1 MNKQSLVLLQFYQPM
16 IMIRDTMEFVL
27 NDGELNINAINA
39 RKDFFKKAIDADN
52 FVRFFNSFEQGPK
65 ILKQINELYTDA
77 YESGKSMVDT
87 EDGKKKANFGLRVK
101 LLDFVTGLHETMY
114 EIMKNSLKQVEGNEV
129 DQIMFDLARAED
141 EYFRCLMAL
150 GNFRVIIPHSGL
162 LNKFMN
168 EEVKRLSEDGKKPV
182 TQELLKEAV
191 SSQKVTQ
198 VRDILKRLVGF
209 LTFTQQKYLAQFN
222 EGIGVNDD
230 IKVMYEKLVVAL
242 KFMDG
247 TIKANNP
254 KDIED
259 KVKEAQEVIANN
271 VRFYENIWK
280 DTYQRVL
287 DEAKEAQ
294 EAAKAEQEAKK
305 S

>member
-27 NDGELNINAINA
+27 NDGELNMNAINA
-39 RKDFFKKAIDADN
+39 RKDFFKKAISADN
-52 FVRFFNSFEQGPK
+52 FVKFFNSFEQGPK

-77 YESGKSMVDT
+77 YENGKSMVDT
-87 EDGKKKANFGLRVK
+87 EEGKKKANFGLRVK

-114 EIMKNSLKQVEGNEV
+114 EIMKNSLKQVENNEV

-168 EEVKRLSEDGKKPV
+168 EEVKRLSEDGKKAV

-230 IKVMYEKLVVAL
+230 IKIMFEKLVVAL

-259 KVKEAQEVIANN
+259 KIKEAQEAITNN

-287 DEAKEAQ
+287 DEAREAQ
-294 EAAKAEQEAKK
+294 EKFKTEQEIKK